1 LALGARLVARRVAC
15 CRSCRACNKPPA
27 PSALPPG
34 VGLLV
39 AGFADCENTP
49 PAPSALPPRVGR
61 SRGFLNVCVL
71 RQGASRSAVSFMRAP
86 DANLDAKFLA
96 KKPTKLGGQR
106 RASARRGGLVLAF
119 CKTCNKKPTKPGGQR
134 RASARRGGHVLAF
147 CATFKKSKTPTDHP
161 TPGLPSSRTKAIQE
175 PRSKLTSDQHVAI

>member
-1 LALGARLVARRVAC
+1 MDKMFFGGLEHGDFLDVGVLLVVEVVQIARTRPRASL
-15 CRSCRACNKPPA
+15 RSL
-27 PSALPPG
+27 LPPR
-34 VGLLV
+34 GLLV
-39 AGFADCENTP
+39 ASFAESEGMP
-49 PAPSALPPRVGR
+49 PALRAAPQNGGR

-71 RQGASRSAVSFMRAP
+71 RRGASRSAVSFMRAP

-106 RASARRGGLVLAF
+106 RRRGGRVLAF
-119 CKTCNKKPTKPGGQR
+119 CK
-134 RASARRGGHVLAF
+134 
-147 CATFKKSKTPTDHP
+147 TFKKSKTPTDHP